1 MADKEKSSSPA
12 ATAKGTAPSNYKY
25 FSSLPPIFQVSDPQT
40 KDEMKRGRAYD
51 EGNQGEAYNPDYLY
65 GGENYHKAL
74 SDVVSYVLRDC
85 AGDGLSA
92 LSDVV
97 VKVTNAL
104 VAWVNLSEPPSNPE
118 AGKIYGRGFR
128 WPRLKS
134 IDPVQA
140 AELVFAQEVIR
151 TVCVKETVDK
161 PTSEGVFAMYDPDEG
176 IYREIGDGQIDLW
189 CQEVVGAVNGN
200 WKKNFAQKLHDM
212 ASRREN
218 RVCECDN
225 PSLVFMAN
233 GIWDY
238 EERVLREF
246 SPEVVA
252 LRKSAT
258 RLPDKEPPVPEHTM
272 PDGSKIDFW
281 QLLDSYVPYDGGRDL
296 LVKVAGASLRSYH
309 NWRVMVTIYN
319 QAGHNG
325 KSTFL
330 DCLKSLVGYDG
341 YKVILKYV
349 Q

>member
-1 MADKEKSSSPA
+1 MADNEKSSFLA
-12 ATAKGTAPSNYKY
+12 ATAKGTAPSTYKKY
-25 FSSLPPIFQVSDPQT
+25 SSFPPIFQAPDQQT
-40 KDEMKRGRAYD
+40 EEEMRLGLLYD
-51 EGNQGEAYNPDYLY
+51 EGNQGEVYNPDYLY

-74 SDVVSYVLRDC
+74 SDVVSYVWRDY
-85 AGDGLSA
+85 AEDGLSV

-104 VAWVNLSEPPSNPE
+104 VKWVNLPEPSDKAE
-118 AGKIYGRGFR
+118 AGARRGRGFR
-128 WPRLKS
+128 WPTLKS

-140 AELVFAQEVIR
+140 AELVFRQEVIR
-151 TVCVKETVDK
+151 MVCVKETVDK
-161 PTSEGVFAMYDPDEG
+161 PTSEGVLAMYDPDEG

-200 WKKNFAQKLHDM
+200 WKKNFVQKLHDM

-238 EERVLREF
+238 GERVLREF

-281 QLLDSYVPYDGGRDL
+281 
-296 LVKVAGASLRSYH
+296 
-309 NWRVMVTIYN
+309 
-319 QAGHNG
+319 
-325 KSTFL
+325 
-330 DCLKSLVGYDG
+330 
-341 YKVILKYV
+341 
-349 Q
+349 

>member
-12 ATAKGTAPSNYKY
+12 ATAKGTAPSTSNNY
-25 FSSLPPIFQVSDPQT
+25 SSLPPIFQVSDPQV

-74 SDVVSYVLRDC
+74 SDAVGYVLRGC
-85 AGDGLSA
+85 AGDGLSV
-92 LSDVV
+92 LSHDVV
-97 VKVTNAL
+97 KATNAL

-118 AGKIYGRGFR
+118 AGKIFGRGFH

-151 TVCVKETVDK
+151 MVCVKETVDK
-161 PTSEGVFAMYDPDEG
+161 PTSEGVLAMYDPDEG

-189 CQEVVGAVNGN
+189 CQEVVGAANGN

-238 EERVLREF
+238 GERVLHEF

-258 RLPDKEPPVPEHTM
+258 RLPDKERPSPSTRCRM
-272 PDGSKIDFW
+272 ARRLTSGSCW
-281 QLLDSYVPYDGGRDL
+281 TPTSPTT
-296 LVKVAGASLRSYH
+296 AGATCLSR
-309 NWRVMVTIYN
+309 WRGRPCAVTTTG
-319 QAGHNG
+319 A
-325 KSTFL
+325 SW
-330 DCLKSLVGYDG
+330 
-341 YKVILKYV
+341 
-349 Q
+349 